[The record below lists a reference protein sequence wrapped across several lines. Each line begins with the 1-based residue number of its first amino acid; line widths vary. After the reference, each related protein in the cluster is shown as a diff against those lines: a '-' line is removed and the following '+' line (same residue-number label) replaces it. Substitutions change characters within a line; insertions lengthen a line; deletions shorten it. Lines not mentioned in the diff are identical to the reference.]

1 MFAGVYVLH
10 PLGCVL
16 QLVST
21 PETFGIAGDS
31 VGLLIA
37 SLTLPGAILA
47 WGRGEPED
55 EAE

>member
-1 MFAGVYVLH
+1 MFAGVYVLY

-21 PETFGIAGDS
+21 PETFGIGGDT

>member
-1 MFAGVYVLH
+1 VYVLY

-21 PETFGIAGDS
+21 PETFGIGGDT